1 MPHVYSRHQD
11 LEWKGDQLRLTT
23 GRLLATVKP
32 DPDWPG
38 MWRVHMPD
46 GHVSDM
52 VNLSRA
58 KDAASTLALVALNL
72 PERQRQ
78 SKGTKASA
86 AA

>member
-1 MPHVYSRHQD
+1 MC
-11 LEWKGDQLRLTT
+11 LKAQLIALPFQVLVSAVTT